1 MRRNRDVR
9 FKMDWGEWYCK
20 TNFALKQ
27 ILLEKT
33 IFFKKQTVFVL
44 VFYLFYNS
52 NSFRNLCVKWA
63 NRKEMQCYFEREM
76 IKHYKPY
83 LWLIFGEVLERG
95 FSLII
100 HKWISV
106 NLKYF

>member
-20 TNFALKQ
+20 TNFALIQ

-44 VFYLFYNS
+44 ILYLFYT
-52 NSFRNLCVKWA
+52 
-63 NRKEMQCYFEREM
+63 
-76 IKHYKPY
+76 
-83 LWLIFGEVLERG
+83 
-95 FSLII
+95 
-100 HKWISV
+100 
-106 NLKYF
+106 